1 MPRCHW
7 SIFGV
12 QYSWVG
18 HLQIVDQIDAVL
30 ISHPDPAHIGAL
42 PYLVGKLKLN
52 APIYATAACYRMG
65 ELYMYDQALSWQLA
79 ADFETFS
86 LDDVDAAFALVR
98 QVKFQQN
105 VKLKGADT
113 SGILQENIV
122 TYILHSTVRF
132 HYNFPGLLHDALL
145 LRSQGLDL
153 YHPLVRE
160 NASHLM
166 PSLLM
171 ETHFSSTV

>member
-1 MPRCHW
+1 M
-7 SIFGV
+7 
-12 QYSWVG
+12 
-18 HLQIVDQIDAVL
+18 QIVDQIDAVL

-42 PYLVGKLKLN
+42 PYLVGRLKLN

-105 VKLKGADT
+105 VKLKGEDI
-113 SGILQENIV
+113 SGILLDIIM
-122 TYILHSTVRF
+122 TYST
-132 HYNFPGLLHDALL
+132 D
-145 LRSQGLDL
+145 
-153 YHPLVRE
+153 
-160 NASHLM
+160 
-166 PSLLM
+166 SLNLSKL
-171 ETHFSSTV
+171 FRSSTGCAVVTISRPAPSSSYSARECI